1 MKHIPKVLI
10 VATSH
15 KTRGGITAVIE
26 AHKKGVQW
34 EKFHCKW
41 IETHI
46 DKGFLYKLLYF
57 IRSFILFTAVIPFYD
72 IIHIHTSEVPSAVR
86 KCFYFFI
93 ARLWRKKI
101 IIHFHAF
108 SPHSTIKTKFRP
120 VYKYLFSH
128 ADRVVLLSEY
138 WKDQVTEE
146 FQLPEGRAIVIYNPC
161 TTIISSKSYIQKKQI
176 LYAGTLNPRKGYSD
190 MINAFAL
197 IAPKYPEWEIVFAGN
212 GEIDNGKLLVQQHNI
227 EQRTAFLGWV
237 DGEQKDKAFK
247 EAMIF
252 CLPSYAEGF
261 PMAVLDA
268 WSYGL
273 PVVTTPVGGIPDIA
287 INRTNLLLFTPG
299 DVQTLA
305 NNFEEL
311 IKDPSLCKTIA
322 DEGKKLA
329 STKFNIKT
337 INQEI
342 ESLYNTLTTK

>member
-1 MKHIPKVLI
+1 MKHTPKVLV

-26 AHKKGVQW
+26 AHKKGAQW
-34 EKFHCKW
+34 DQYHCKW

-46 DKGFLYKLLYF
+46 DKGFLYKQLYF
-57 IRSFILFTAVIPFYD
+57 VKSFILFIAIIPFYD
-72 IIHIHTSEVPSAVR
+72 IIHIHTSEVPSAIR

-93 ARLWRKKI
+93 ARLWRKKT

-108 SPHSTIKTKFRP
+108 SPQTTIKSKFRP
-120 VYKYLFSH
+120 IYNYLFSH
-128 ADRVVLLSEY
+128 ADRIVLLSEF
-138 WKDQVTEE
+138 WKEQVTDE
-146 FQLPEGRAIVIYNPC
+146 FQLPKDKAIIIYNPC
-161 TTIISSKSYIQKKQI
+161 TTVKSSQSFVQQKQI
-176 LYAGTLNPRKGYSD
+176 LYAGTLNQRKGYSD
-190 MINAFAL
+190 MLKAFAL
-197 IAPKYPEWEIVFAGN
+197 IAPKYPEWRIVFAGN
-212 GEIDNGKLLVQQHNI
+212 GEIENGKLLTRQYNI
-227 EQRTAFLGWV
+227 EQKTTFLGWI
-237 DGEQKDKAFK
+237 DDEQKDKAFK

-299 DVQTLA
+299 DIQTLA

-311 IKDPSLCKTIA
+311 INNPYLYNTIA
-322 DEGKKLA
+322 EEGKRLA
-329 STKFNIKT
+329 STKFNIET

-342 ESLYNTLTTK
+342 GSLYSTLAK

>member
-1 MKHIPKVLI
+1 MPKVLI

-26 AHKKGVQW
+26 AHKKGAQW

-46 DKGFLYKLLYF
+46 DKGFIYKQLYF
-57 IRSFILFTAVIPFYD
+57 IKSFILFIAIIPFYD
-72 IIHIHTSEVPSAVR
+72 IIHIHTSEVPSALR

-93 ARLWRKKI
+93 ARLWRKKT
-101 IIHFHAF
+101 IIHLHAF
-108 SPHSTIKTKFRP
+108 SPQTTIKSKFRP
-120 VYKYLFSH
+120 IYNYLFSH

-138 WKDQVTEE
+138 WKNQVIDE
-146 FQLPEGRAIVIYNPC
+146 FQLQEGKAIVIYNPC
-161 TTIISSKSYIQKKQI
+161 TTVISSQSYIQKKQI
-176 LYAGTLNPRKGYSD
+176 LYAGTLNLRKGYSD
-190 MINAFAL
+190 MLKAFAL

-212 GEIDNGKLLVQQHNI
+212 GEIENGKLLAQQHNI
-227 EQRTAFLGWV
+227 EQKTTFLGWV

-299 DVQTLA
+299 DIQTLA

-311 IKDPSLCKTIA
+311 INNLSLYKTIA
-322 DEGKKLA
+322 EEGKKLA
-329 STKFNIKT
+329 KTKFNIET
-337 INQEI
+337 INLEI
-342 ESLYNTLTTK
+342 DSLYKALIE